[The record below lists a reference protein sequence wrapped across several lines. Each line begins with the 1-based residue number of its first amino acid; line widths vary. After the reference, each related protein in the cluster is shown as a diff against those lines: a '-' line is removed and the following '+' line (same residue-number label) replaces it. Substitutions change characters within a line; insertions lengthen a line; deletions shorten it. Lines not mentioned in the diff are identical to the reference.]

1 MRIQISL
8 VSVLSA
14 GLLVVMTLC
23 FDQGVA
29 EAACTIDAPAAGTS
43 SPLKKHLGAD
53 CTAAERAANAVSG
66 SAIMQA
72 LAQGRTVDLSGVVVE
87 GDLVFDQLPV
97 QKTQLPKGLLPE
109 QEEALKALNTEEMRV
124 VSGSLALRDSLVQGA
139 MRHRSAKGTLQ
150 FEAGVDFQGTT
161 FKDGVDLS
169 RAVFLGPVSI
179 ERAKFEREAY
189 FIQGHFGQGLRCVD
203 ARFGPHTRFHRSVF
217 RGPLE
222 CQGSVFDG
230 LAEFLEVVC
239 EQPVNFDRARFGSGT
254 GFSGAQFKKAVNF
267 SEAIFSRESFF
278 AFTLFGGETHFA
290 GAQFLQSADFSNAE
304 FKRGEDLAKVRFDQ
318 KPSFNGTKGLMKE
331 PGGGEGQSQAQQYLL
346 TLFFLVVAALL
357 VAYAIKK

>member
-1 MRIQISL
+1 MQL
-8 VSVLSA
+8 PFVSV
-14 GLLVVMTLC
+14 GLLAAVLLYGNPAVV
-23 FDQGVA
+23 
-29 EAACTIDAPAAGTS
+29 EAACTVDAPSAGTTG
-43 SPLKKHLGAD
+43 PLKKHLGAD
-53 CTAAERAANAVSG
+53 CTAAEREANAIPAAAVLR
-66 SAIMQA
+66 A
-72 LAQGRTVDLSGVVVE
+72 LAQGRTVDLSGAVIQ

-97 QKTQLPKGLLPE
+97 QKTQMPKGLSAE
-109 QEEALKALNTEEMRV
+109 QEEALKTLNTEEMRI
-124 VSGSLALRDSLVQGA
+124 VSGALLLKDSVVQGA
-139 MRHRSAKGTLQ
+139 IRHRSAKGTLQ
-150 FEAGVDFQGTT
+150 FEAGVDLQGTT

-179 ERAKFEREAY
+179 ERARFEREAY

-239 EQPVNFDRARFGSGT
+239 EQPVNFERARFGSGT
-254 GFSGAQFKKAVNF
+254 GFSGAQFKKTVNF

-318 KPSFNGTKGLMKE
+318 KPSLNGTKGLMKE
-331 PGGGEGQSQAQQYLL
+331 PGVGEGQSQAQQYLL
-346 TLFFLVVAALL
+346 TLFFLVAAALL